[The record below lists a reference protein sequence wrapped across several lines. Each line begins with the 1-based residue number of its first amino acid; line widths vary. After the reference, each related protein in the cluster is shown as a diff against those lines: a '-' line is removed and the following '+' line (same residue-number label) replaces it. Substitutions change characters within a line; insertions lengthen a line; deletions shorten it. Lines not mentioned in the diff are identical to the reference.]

1 MAEPAV
7 RIPSKFKPSKTPN
20 IHALHQGTVLHRVH
34 PARYGAAQFNAT
46 AAGNARFSPIRN
58 ARGNIIP
65 AIYAAQTFAGAAM
78 ETAFHDV
85 PLAGVLKTKSKTDLE
100 TLASSEIK
108 IQTDLVLADLSV
120 KGLGKLGLE
129 KKDLIETDKDAY
141 AMTRS
146 FAEHLHASHPNIHGL
161 SWVSRKDDTN
171 RAFVLFGD
179 RIRAHA
185 ICAVAGSTKG
195 LVSNDD
201 IYEQILELADEID
214 VKIV

>member
-1 MAEPAV
+1 MAKRAV
-7 RIPSKFKPSKTPN
+7 GTPSKFKPSKAPN
-20 IHALHQGTVLHRVH
+20 IYALHEGTVLHRVH
-34 PARYGAAQFNAT
+34 PAKYGAAQFNDT

-65 AIYAAQTFAGAAM
+65 TIYAAQTFAGAVI

-85 PLAGVLKTKSKTDLE
+85 PLAGALKTKPKADLE

-108 IQTDLVLADLSV
+108 IQAALVLADLSV
-120 KGLGKLGLE
+120 RGLSKLGLE
-129 KKDLIETDKDAY
+129 KNDLIETDKGAY

-146 FAEHLHASHPNIHGL
+146 FAEHLHASHPDIQGL

-185 ICAVAGSTKG
+185 ISALADSTKS

-201 IYEQILELADEID
+201 TYKQILDLADEID

>member
-1 MAEPAV
+1 MAKPAAGMPA
-7 RIPSKFKPSKTPN
+7 RFKPGKAPN
-20 IHALHQGTVLHRVH
+20 IHTLHESTVLHRVH
-34 PARYGAAQFNAT
+34 PKKYGAAQFNDT

-58 ARGNIIP
+58 AGGNIIP
-65 AIYAAQTFAGAAM
+65 TIYAAQTFAGAAM

-85 PLAGVLKTKSKTDLE
+85 PLAGALKTKARTDLE
-100 TLASSEIK
+100 PLAHSEIK
-108 IQTDLVLADLSV
+108 LEAELVLADLSV
-120 KGLGKLGLE
+120 KGLSKLGLE
-129 KKDLIETDKDAY
+129 KKDLIETGKDAY

-146 FAEHLHASHPNIHGL
+146 FAEHIHASHPGIQGL

-179 RIRAHA
+179 RIRPGA
-185 ICAVAGSTKG
+185 ISAVAGSTKG

-201 IYEQILELADEID
+201 TYEQILDLADEID